1 MSTVG
6 AVAVRALAR
15 GYPWPVESSDDLAR
29 ALGFVGSELDAA
41 TVVRAGYV
49 AGALAALVGTAAA
62 VVLSLAPTTVPLVAA
77 ALGLAATHAVHATPG
92 ALARARRTAALG
104 DAPGLVGRAVLRM
117 HVEPAAERAAAFAAE
132 TDDGPLA
139 RSLATHV
146 RRSRGAPGSGLG
158 GFADEWGEEFP
169 ALRRALHLVDA
180 AADAPSGE
188 RGRSLDRAMTAVTR
202 GTRDRMAEFGARIQG
217 PATGLYAFGVLLPLA
232 LVAVLPAARVAG
244 VPVTV
249 GALVLVYDVALPG
262 CLLAASG
269 WLFTRRPVAFPPPSV
284 PRSHPD
290 VPDQPWRAVAAG
302 LGAAVAS
309 AALAGVVAPAWT
321 APLVGVAMG
330 AGVALLVRYRPIAAV
345 RDHARAVEAG
355 LVDALYLVGRRVS
368 EGTAV
373 ETAVERAAAEV
384 EGETGETF
392 AAAADRQRQLRVGV
406 ERAFLGDHGALADVP
421 SPRAR
426 GTATL
431 LGLASEEGAPA
442 GRALVSMADHLADLQ
457 ALERECRN
465 DLARVTG
472 TLASTA
478 TTFGP
483 LVAGA
488 TVALAAGMGGGAG
501 GTAATGL
508 TDGST
513 GTGSSATGV
522 PPLPTAELGLVVGIY
537 VCLLAVV
544 LTVLSTGLRHGL
556 DRALVGHHVGRALPT
571 AVCVYVGSVVAAG
584 VVV

>member
-1 MSTVG
+1 MT
-6 AVAVRALAR
+6 ALPVAVVRLLAR
-15 GYPWPVESSDDLAR
+15 GYPWPVDPSEELGR
-29 ALGFVGSELDAA
+29 ALEFVGSEVAA
-41 TVVRAGYV
+41 ETVVRAGYV
-49 AGALAALVGTAAA
+49 LGALAALLGT
-62 VVLSLAPTTVPLVAA
+62 VVTLALRPSPTTVPLVAA
-77 ALGLAATHAVHATPG
+77 ALGLGTTHAVHAAPA
-92 ALARARRTAALG
+92 ALASARRTAALG
-104 DAPGLVGRAVLRM
+104 DAPALVGRAVLRM

-139 RSLATHV
+139 RSLRSHV
-146 RRSRGAPGSGLG
+146 RRTRGGPGSGFG
-158 GFADEWGEEFP
+158 SFTDEWGEEFP

-180 AADAPSGE
+180 AADAPAGE
-188 RGRSLDRAMTAVTR
+188 RGRALDRAMTAVTR

-217 PATGLYAFGVLLPLA
+217 PATGIYAFGVLLPLA

-249 GALVLVYDVALPG
+249 GSLVLVYDVALPC
-262 CLLAASG
+262 CLLAASA
-269 WLFTRRPVAFPPPSV
+269 WLFARRPVAFPPPSV

-290 VPDQPWRAVAAG
+290 VPDRPWRALVGGGGAG
-302 LGAAVAS
+302 LGSAIVAG
-309 AALAGVVAPAWT
+309 LVAPAWT
-321 APLVGVAMG
+321 PPLVGVAVG
-330 AGVALLVRYRPIAAV
+330 AGVALLVHYRPIAAV
-345 RDHARAVEAG
+345 RDHARAVEAD

-368 EGTAV
+368 EDTAV
-373 ETAVERAAAEV
+373 ESAVERAAREV

-392 AAAADRQRQLRVGV
+392 ATAARRQRRLRVGV
-406 ERAFLGDHGALADVP
+406 ERAFLGEHGALAHVP

-488 TVALAAGMGGGAG
+488 TVALAAGMGGDA
-501 GTAATGL
+501 
-508 TDGST
+508 
-513 GTGSSATGV
+513 GTGAAAGFGGGGSRAGASATGV
-522 PPLPTAELGLVVGIY
+522 PPLPTAELGLVVGVY

-556 DRALVGHHVGRALPT
+556 DRALVGRQVGRALPT

-584 VVV
+584 AVV

>member
-1 MSTVG
+1 MSASV
-6 AVAVRALAR
+6 AVALRLLAR
-15 GYPWPVESSDDLAR
+15 GYPWPVDASDDLER
-29 ALGFVGSELDAA
+29 ALGFLGSDLDAV

-49 AGALAALVGTAAA
+49 AGALAALAGTAAA
-62 VVLSLAPTTVPLVAA
+62 VVLPLAPTTVPLVAA
-77 ALGLAATHAVHATPG
+77 GLGLGTTHAVHAAPS
-92 ALARARRTAALG
+92 ALASTHRTAALG
-104 DAPGLVGRAVLRM
+104 DAPDLVGRAVLRM

-139 RSLATHV
+139 RSLAGHV
-146 RRSRGAPGSGLG
+146 HRARGAPGSGLG
-158 GFADEWGEEFP
+158 SFADEWGEAFP

-180 AADAPSGE
+180 AADAPPGE
-188 RGRSLDRAMTAVTR
+188 RGRTLDRAMTAVTR

-217 PATGLYAFGVLLPLA
+217 PATGIYAFGVLLPLA
-232 LVAVLPAARVAG
+232 LVAVLPAARIAG

-249 GALVLVYDVALPG
+249 GALVLVYDVALPC
-262 CLLAASG
+262 CLLAASA
-269 WLFTRRPVAFPPPSV
+269 WLFARRPVAFPPPTV

-290 VPDQPWRAVAAG
+290 VPDRPWRALVAGAGASVGSAVVAA
-302 LGAAVAS
+302 
-309 AALAGVVAPAWT
+309 VVAPPWT
-321 APLVGVAMG
+321 PPLVGVG
-330 AGVALLVRYRPIAAV
+330 VGVGVALLVRYRPIAAV
-345 RDHARAVEAG
+345 RDHARAVEAD

-373 ETAVERAAAEV
+373 ESAVERAAREV
-384 EGETGETF
+384 DGETGETF
-392 AAAADRQRQLRVGV
+392 AAAASRQHQLRVGV
-406 ERAFLGDHGALADVP
+406 ERAFLGEHGALADVP

-488 TVALAAGMGGGAG
+488 TVALAAGMGGDAG
-501 GTAATGL
+501 GAAAAGLGGGGQSTA
-508 TDGST
+508 
-513 GTGSSATGV
+513 SATGV
-522 PPLPTAELGLVVGIY
+522 PPLPTAELGLVVGVY

-556 DRALVGHHVGRALPT
+556 DRALVGQQVGRALPT
-571 AVCVYVGSVVAAG
+571 AVCVYVGSVVLAG

>member
-1 MSTVG
+1 M
-6 AVAVRALAR
+6 AR
-15 GYPWPVESSDDLAR
+15 GYPWPVDASDELER
-29 ALGFVGSELDAA
+29 ALGFVGSDLDAA
-41 TVVRAGYV
+41 SVVRGGYV
-49 AGALAALVGTAAA
+49 AGVLAALVGTVAA
-62 VVLSLAPTTVPLVAA
+62 LSIPLAPTTVPLVAA
-77 ALGLAATHAVHATPG
+77 ALGLGVTHAVHAAPG
-92 ALARARRTAALG
+92 ALASARRTAALG
-104 DAPGLVGRAVLRM
+104 DAPDLVGRAVLRM
-117 HVEPAAERAAAFAAE
+117 HVEPAAERAAAFAAG

-139 RSLATHV
+139 RSLAGHV
-146 RRSRGAPGSGLG
+146 RRAHGAPGSGLG
-158 GFADEWGEEFP
+158 SFADEWGDEFP

-188 RGRSLDRAMTAVTR
+188 RGRTLDRAMTAVTR

-217 PATGLYAFGVLLPLA
+217 PATGIYAFGVLLPLA

-249 GALVLVYDVALPG
+249 DALLLVYDVALPCG
-262 CLLAASG
+262 LLAASA
-269 WLFTRRPVAFPPPSV
+269 WLFVRRPVAFPPPSV

-290 VPDQPWRAVAAG
+290 VPDRPWRSLAAG
-302 LGAAVAS
+302 LGAGVGS
-309 AALAGVVAPAWT
+309 AALAGLVAPAWT
-321 APLVGVAMG
+321 PPLVGVAVG
-330 AGVALLVRYRPIAAV
+330 VGVALLVRYRPIAAV
-345 RDHARAVEAG
+345 RDHARAVEAD

-384 EGETGETF
+384 DGETGETF
-392 AAAADRQRQLRVGV
+392 ATAASRQRQLRVGV

-488 TVALAAGMGGGAG
+488 TVALAAGMGGDAG
-501 GTAATGL
+501 GAAATGL
-508 TDGST
+508 GGGST
-513 GTGSSATGV
+513 GAGSSATGV

-571 AVCVYVGSVVAAG
+571 AVSVYVGSVVAAG
-584 VVV
+584 IVV

>member
-1 MSTVG
+1 MTS
-6 AVAVRALAR
+6 RLAIVLSLLGR
-15 GYPWPVESSDDLAR
+15 GYPWPVDTSGELGR
-29 ALGFVGSELDAA
+29 ALAFVGAEVDAA

-49 AGALAALVGTAAA
+49 MGALAAFAGTAVAL
-62 VVLSLAPTTVPLVAA
+62 VLSLSPTTVPLVAA
-77 ALGLAATHAVHATPG
+77 ALGLGVTHAVHVAPG
-92 ALARARRTAALG
+92 ALASARRTAALG
-104 DAPGLVGRAVLRM
+104 DAPDLVGRAVLRM

-139 RSLATHV
+139 RSLAGHV
-146 RRSRGAPGSGLG
+146 RRARGAPGSGLG
-158 GFADEWGEEFP
+158 SFADEWGAEFP

-180 AADAPSGE
+180 AADAPPGE
-188 RGRSLDRAMTAVTR
+188 RGRTLDRAMTAVTR
-202 GTRDRMAEFGARIQG
+202 GTRDRMDEFGARIQG
-217 PATGLYAFGVLLPLA
+217 PATGIYAFGVLLPLA

-249 GALVLVYDVALPG
+249 GVLVLVYDVALPC
-262 CLLAASG
+262 CLLGASA
-269 WLFTRRPVAFPPPSV
+269 WLFARRPVAFPPPSV

-290 VPDQPWRAVAAG
+290 VPDRPWRALVGG
-302 LGAAVAS
+302 LGAGVGG
-309 AALAGVVAPAWT
+309 AALAGIVAPPWT
-321 APLVGVAMG
+321 PPLVGIAMG
-330 AGVALLVRYRPIAAV
+330 AGVALLVRYRPIASV
-345 RDHARAVEAG
+345 RDHARAVEAD

-373 ETAVERAAAEV
+373 ESAVERAAAEV

-392 AAAADRQRQLRVGV
+392 ATAASRQRQLRVGV

-457 ALERECRN
+457 ALERDCRT

-488 TVALAAGMGGGAG
+488 TVALAAGMGI
-501 GTAATGL
+501 
-508 TDGST
+508 DGST
-513 GTGSSATGV
+513 GAAGLGGAGAGGSATGV
-522 PPLPTAELGLVVGIY
+522 PPLPTADLGIVVGVY

-556 DRALVGHHVGRALPT
+556 DRALVGLHVGRALPT